1 MTSNRRSKKSVA
13 LTERQREL
21 GQTIGDITRAWRH
34 EMNQRL
40 KPFGLNQSM
49 QQVLVQLHRH
59 PDGLMQRDL
68 ARKLGIEG
76 PTLVRLLDLLEQKE
90 WIRRIASP
98 DDKRRKYSVL
108 TPKATEQIQIIEKI
122 TAELRALMLA
132 GLTGADVDA
141 ALALMRKMRD
151 NLLTE

>member
-1 MTSNRRSKKSVA
+1 MDQKKHP
-13 LTERQREL
+13 LLPERQREL
-21 GQTIGDITRAWRH
+21 GQTIGEISRAWRY
-34 EMNQRL
+34 EMNTRL
-40 KPFGLNQSM
+40 KPYGLNQSM

-90 WIRRIASP
+90 LIARIPSP

-108 TPKATEQIQIIEKI
+108 TTKAAEQIRIIEKI
-122 TAELRALMLA
+122 SGELRSIMLD
-132 GLTGADVDA
+132 GLSSAEIDSGLQLVRR
-141 ALALMRKMRD
+141 MRN

>member
-1 MTSNRRSKKSVA
+1 MDQRKH
-13 LTERQREL
+13 LTLPERQREL
-21 GQTIGDITRAWRH
+21 GQTIGEISRAWRY
-34 EMNQRL
+34 EMNTRL
-40 KPFGLNQSM
+40 KPYGLNQSM

-90 WIRRIASP
+90 LIARIPSP

-108 TPKATEQIQIIEKI
+108 TTKAAEQIRIIEKI
-122 TAELRALMLA
+122 SDQLRSIMLE
-132 GLTGADVDA
+132 GLSSADVDSG
-141 ALALMRKMRD
+141 LQLVRRMRN
-151 NLLTE
+151 NLLPD

>member
-1 MTSNRRSKKSVA
+1 MDQKKHQTLS
-13 LTERQREL
+13 ERQREL
-21 GQTIGDITRAWRH
+21 GQTIGEISRAWRY
-34 EMNQRL
+34 EMNTRL
-40 KPFGLNQSM
+40 KPYGLNQSM

-90 WIRRIASP
+90 LISRIPSP

-108 TPKATEQIQIIEKI
+108 TTKAAEQIRIIEKI
-122 TAELRALMLA
+122 SGELRTVMLE
-132 GLTGADVDA
+132 GLSSAEIDSGLQLVRR
-141 ALALMRKMRD
+141 MRN
-151 NLLTE
+151 NLLTD

>member
-1 MTSNRRSKKSVA
+1 MDQRKH
-13 LTERQREL
+13 LTLPERQREL
-21 GQTIGDITRAWRH
+21 GQTIGEISRTWRY
-34 EMNQRL
+34 EMNTRL
-40 KPFGLNQSM
+40 KPYGLNQSM

-90 WIRRIASP
+90 LIARIPSP

-108 TPKATEQIQIIEKI
+108 TTKAAEQIRIIEKI
-122 TAELRALMLA
+122 SGELRSVMLE
-132 GLTGADVDA
+132 GLSSAEIDSGLQLVRR
-141 ALALMRKMRD
+141 MRN
-151 NLLTE
+151 NLLPD

>member
-1 MTSNRRSKKSVA
+1 
-13 LTERQREL
+13 
-21 GQTIGDITRAWRH
+21 
-34 EMNQRL
+34 MNQRL

>member
-1 MTSNRRSKKSVA
+1 MDQKKH
-13 LTERQREL
+13 LPLPERQREL
-21 GQTIGDITRAWRH
+21 GQTIGEISRAWRY
-34 EMNQRL
+34 EINMRL
-40 KPFGLNQSM
+40 KPYGLNQSM

-90 WIRRIASP
+90 LIARIPSP

-108 TPKATEQIQIIEKI
+108 TTKAAEQIRIIEKI
-122 TAELRALMLA
+122 SGELRTVMLE
-132 GLTGADVDA
+132 GLSSAEIDSGLQLVRR
-141 ALALMRKMRD
+141 MRN
-151 NLLTE
+151 NLLTD

>member
-1 MTSNRRSKKSVA
+1 MDQKKH
-13 LTERQREL
+13 LPLPERQREL
-21 GQTIGDITRAWRH
+21 GQTIGEISRTWRY
-34 EMNQRL
+34 EMNTRL
-40 KPFGLNQSM
+40 KPYGLNQSM

-90 WIRRIASP
+90 LIARIPSP

-108 TPKATEQIQIIEKI
+108 TTKAAEQIRIIEKI
-122 TAELRALMLA
+122 SDQLRSIMLE
-132 GLTGADVDA
+132 GLSSADVDSG
-141 ALALMRKMRD
+141 LQLVRRMRN
-151 NLLTE
+151 NLLPD